1 MSNIIIIYV
10 SFIIFNLINIIS
22 TQQHDKDVLRAVA
35 CVSLIRKLNV
45 PQDDQRLISSYMLT
59 CFSSIDD
66 PTVQKLVM
74 SKDSP
79 KLDLDETTVK
89 KLTDF
94 NGLQDRFTQDQ
105 LLDFSK
111 DLNKA
116 FEKLRNQGG
125 EQSSQNYRDDNNNKY
140 KSQDQPGLLGII
152 IYNIFS
158 LFTSSD
164 SILPLIGLGAVLFLF
179 LRQLRKLCEDN
190 DKNESNNSSSKNKKS
205 HNKKKI
211 K

>member
-125 EQSSQNYRDDNNNKY
+125 EPSSQNYRDDNKY

-205 HNKKKI
+205 HNKKKL